1 MLGSVL
7 RTNWNNFSNTENFNI
22 APESNPLPVELLSFT
37 GSCKNNIVNLNWTTA
52 SEINNHYFELQ
63 QSEDGSNFVSI
74 GRVEGN
80 GTTIKQKFYSFTIDQ
95 KTERIFFR
103 LVQYDFDGRA
113 NVLPAILVSCNT
125 ENPTTVNINLM
136 PNPAK
141 DVFVS
146 DIYLP
151 EKTELSMKVFNTIGQ
166 LVLEEQWTLD
176 AGYHKQATQVST
188 LAKDIYNIRYTSNTF
203 NIVKQIA
210 IVK

>member
-1 MLGSVL
+1 M
-7 RTNWNNFSNTENFNI
+7 
-22 APESNPLPVELLSFT
+22 
-37 GSCKNNIVNLNWTTA
+37 
-52 SEINNHYFELQ
+52 Q
-63 QSEDGSNFVSI
+63 QSADGNDFVTI

-80 GTTIKQKFYSFTIDQ
+80 GTTIKQNFYSFTIDQ
-95 KTERIFFR
+95 KTEHTFFR

-125 ENPTTVNINLM
+125 ESPATVNINLM

-151 EKTELSMKVFNTIGQ
+151 EKTQLSMKVFNTIGQ
-166 LVLEEQWTLD
+166 LVMEEQWTLD

-188 LAKDIYNIRYTSNTF
+188 LAKDIYNIRYTSNSF